1 VIDSRSVPFKVV
13 YDLAVRG
20 PMIAVGRAP
29 DPEPC
34 GALSYAPLAVVAE
47 AYRAAGAE
55 VLNLDPPGAA
65 TRL

>member
-1 VIDSRSVPFKVV
+1 MIDSRSVPFKVV